1 MEPLKGDLLT
11 ARYADCIFNEEH
23 FPALGGEFKYHTECQ
38 EINWDAI
45 DTLKEDPH
53 TKETELQVQRIIDFQ
68 HIANNLPDAS
78 TNTKGVTKS
87 SFPTR
92 NVPERIEVPNKTI
105 QLPSRQE
112 KGRSTAAP
120 KAATSRK
127 RTRKQR
133 NEPTESVNAT
143 QPQVERHQVDIPN
156 PHPTSIVHLNPDDG
170 TSEHPNNVVLG
181 NTEQPDEVQEIFTNY
196 VDSGES
202 YNRKTTIVDI
212 YFATSIV

>member
-1 MEPLKGDLLT
+1 M
-11 ARYADCIFNEEH
+11 
-23 FPALGGEFKYHTECQ
+23 
-38 EINWDAI
+38 
-45 DTLKEDPH
+45 
-53 TKETELQVQRIIDFQ
+53 
-68 HIANNLPDAS
+68 PDAS

-105 QLPSRQE
+105 QLPSQQE

-143 QPQVERHQVDIPN
+143 QPQVEKHQVDTPD
-156 PHPTSIVHLNPDDG
+156 PHPTSIVYSNPDDG
-170 TSEHPNNVVLG
+170 TSKHPNNVVLG
-181 NTEQPDEVQEIFTNY
+181 NTEQLDEVQEIFTNY
-196 VDSGES
+196 VDSRES

>member
-1 MEPLKGDLLT
+1 M
-11 ARYADCIFNEEH
+11 
-23 FPALGGEFKYHTECQ
+23 
-38 EINWDAI
+38 
-45 DTLKEDPH
+45 
-53 TKETELQVQRIIDFQ
+53 
-68 HIANNLPDAS
+68 
-78 TNTKGVTKS
+78 
-87 SFPTR
+87 
-92 NVPERIEVPNKTI
+92 
-105 QLPSRQE
+105 
-112 KGRSTAAP
+112 AAP
-120 KAATSRK
+120 KATTSRK

-133 NEPTESVNAT
+133 NEPSKLVNAT